1 MTSAA
6 PSSSSD
12 DPVVIAAIPVRNELE
27 WTQPLVESI
36 LASNDADQVWLFDN
50 GSTDGTFEWATH
62 LASTDAR
69 FTVSQRPSAR
79 LYGMWNEMVSRATF
93 IENSML
99 AILNN
104 DIRLARGALRRMS
117 LGMHG
122 HDLGFVD
129 RQLDD
134 TGVGE
139 VRAMPAHWGQT
150 TGHAFMLRSSFWVG
164 EPYAIDPGL
173 RIWWGDDDIS
183 RRAQARGARLC
194 IVEGIGCFHA
204 ESKTTY
210 PGNMHA
216 DVEHDREYFH
226 RIWNDN

>member
-1 MTSAA
+1 MSTSDESAGAA
-6 PSSSSD
+6 NS
-12 DPVVIAAIPVRNELE
+12 VVIAAIPVRNELE
-27 WTQPLVESI
+27 WTQPLVESL
-36 LASNDADQVWLFDN
+36 LATNDADQVWLFDN
-50 GSTDGTFEWATH
+50 GSTDGTLEWATH

-69 FTVSQRPSAR
+69 FTLSQRPTAR
-79 LYGMWNEMVSRATF
+79 LYGMWNEMVSRASF
-93 IENSML
+93 INDSML

-104 DIRLARGALRRMS
+104 DIRLAPSALRRMS
-117 LGMHG
+117 LAMHS

-129 RQLDD
+129 PHLDD
-134 TGVGE
+134 TSLGV
-139 VRAMPAHWGQT
+139 VRAVPTDWQQT
-150 TGHAFMLRSSFWVG
+150 TGYAFMLRSAFWAG

-204 ESKTTY
+204 VSATEY
-210 PGNMHA
+210 PGHKRV

-226 RIWNDN
+226 RLWNDN

>member
-1 MTSAA
+1 MTSTARI
-6 PSSSSD
+6 SNSG

-27 WTQPLVESI
+27 WTQPLVESL
-36 LASNDADQVWLFDN
+36 LATNDADQVWLFDN
-50 GSTDGTFEWATH
+50 GSTDGTFEWAAH

-69 FTVSQRPSAR
+69 FTVSQRPKAR
-79 LYGMWNEMVSRATF
+79 LYGMWNEMVSRATSV
-93 IENSML
+93 ENSML

-104 DIRLARGALRRMS
+104 DIRLAPRALRRMS
-117 LGMHG
+117 FGMQG

-134 TGVGE
+134 TGTGDVCT
-139 VRAMPAHWGQT
+139 VSAHWGQI
-150 TGHAFMLRSSFWVG
+150 TGHAFMLRSAFWAG
-164 EPYAIDPGL
+164 QPYAIDPGL

-226 RIWNDN
+226 RIWPAE